1 MWSNFNDLIE
11 VKPYHDFNLVKSK
24 LLLLSFLNKANF
36 KIIF

>member
-11 VKPYHDFNLVKSK
+11 GKPYHDFNLVKSK
-24 LLLLSFLNKANF
+24 LHLQYFLNKANP